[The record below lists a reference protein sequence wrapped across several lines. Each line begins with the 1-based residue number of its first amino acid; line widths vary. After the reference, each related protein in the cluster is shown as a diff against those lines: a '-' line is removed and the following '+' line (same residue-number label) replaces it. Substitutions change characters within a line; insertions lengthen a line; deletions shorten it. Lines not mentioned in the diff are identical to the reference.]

1 VAGLNK
7 QNMPDNNLRE
17 IFFNLA
23 ENFVK
28 SFTGSLLDN
37 AKERVHEIIFNIKRE
52 IFALFLMLFGLSC
65 LLFGLIR
72 IVNKLLNYIPGIGY
86 LIIGLIILLIG
97 LALNIVGR
105 KK

>member
-1 VAGLNK
+1 MADLNK

-28 SFTGSLLDN
+28 SFTGSLLET
-37 AKERVHEIIFNIKRE
+37 AKERVHEIVFNVKKE
-52 IFALFLMLFGLSC
+52 IFAIFLMLFGLGFF
-65 LLFGLIR
+65 LYGAMKL
-72 IVNKLLNYIPGIGY
+72 VNKLLNLGGGAGY
-86 LIIGLIILLIG
+86 ALMGLLVLLVG
-97 LALNIVGR
+97 LVLNFAGR

>member
-1 VAGLNK
+1 
-7 QNMPDNNLRE
+7 MPDNNLRE

-37 AKERVHEIIFNIKRE
+37 ARERVHEIIFNVKKE
-52 IFALFLMLFGLSC
+52 IFALFLMIFGLGF
-65 LLFGLIR
+65 LLYGAMKLI
-72 IVNKLLNYIPGIGY
+72 NKLINLGGGAGY
-86 LIIGLIILLIG
+86 ALMGLLVLLIG
-97 LALNIVGR
+97 LILNFAGR